1 MAQILPHHMLSN
13 LRSRLLKVCDC
24 LGAVGGENPQ
34 ACWQGRLMDE
44 LFAFPLLSN
53 HWVHARD
60 LLFSICRNIA
70 IGKTL
75 FMTHV
80 A

>member
-13 LRSRLLKVCDC
+13 LRSRLLKVCVC

-34 ACWQGRLMDE
+34 ACWQGRLMSYLPF
-44 LFAFPLLSN
+44 LFFQIIGCRQGNFCFP
-53 HWVHARD
+53 
-60 LLFSICRNIA
+60 IPKNIV

-75 FMTHV
+75 FKTHV